1 MENDIMSI
9 MNDIKYGYLD
19 INGNIHFD
27 IDEAFDNK
35 YKLQSPNETL
45 NNKVGV
51 CWDQVELE
59 RYLFD
64 KKNIKFNTYFI
75 VYYSDNICP
84 THTFLIY
91 KIDND
96 YYWFEHSWEKYR
108 GIRKYSSENSA
119 LNDIKEKF
127 INDELNNNYD
137 DTNLFILEFYHH
149 CENGEKVK

>member
-1 MENDIMSI
+1 MENDIMNIMNI

-19 INGNIHFD
+19 INGNIHYV
-27 IDEAFDNK
+27 IDKDFESS
-35 YKLQSPNETL
+35 YKLQSPGETL

-59 RYLFD
+59 RCLFD

-108 GIRKYSSENSA
+108 GIRKYSSENNA

-137 DTNLFILEFYHH
+137 DTNLFIFKYSKPDME
-149 CENGEKVK
+149 

>member
-1 MENDIMSI
+1 MENDIMNI

-19 INGNIHFD
+19 INGNIHYV
-27 IDEAFDNK
+27 IDKDFESL
-35 YKLQSPNETL
+35 YTLQSPGETL

-108 GIRKYSSENSA
+108 GIRKYSSENIA
-119 LNDIKEKF
+119 LNDIKE
-127 INDELNNNYD
+127 
-137 DTNLFILEFYHH
+137 
-149 CENGEKVK
+149 

>member
-1 MENDIMSI
+1 MENDIMDI

-19 INGNIHFD
+19 INGNIHYV
-27 IDEAFDNK
+27 IDKDFGSL
-35 YKLQSPNETL
+35 YKLQSPRETL

-91 KIDND
+91 K
-96 YYWFEHSWEKYR
+96 S
-108 GIRKYSSENSA
+108 
-119 LNDIKEKF
+119 
-127 INDELNNNYD
+127 
-137 DTNLFILEFYHH
+137 
-149 CENGEKVK
+149 